1 MITTVHKVLGE
12 KRIAEICEGNG
23 LSADEKKVTEQIL
36 IEWENL
42 VGKTEE
48 KVSVVIKN
56 LKDNPGSNPSKIY
69 KALAEINLEF
79 AVKANL

>member
-1 MITTVHKVLGE
+1 MVTTVHKVLGKE
-12 KRIAEICEGNG
+12 RIVEICDNSG
-23 LSADEKKVTEQIL
+23 LSDEEKKVIEQIL

-56 LKDNPGSNPSKIY
+56 LKNSPGSNPSKIY